1 MKKRIINIAAAA
13 AAAAVL
19 TGALTACSGNDGS
32 GSVLTVPS
40 SEITKAV
47 LSEIEM
53 NSAVEKDINSYS
65 DYYSIDASV
74 LEDAS
79 VYICASGAY
88 PDEIAVFRFKNV
100 KDANDN
106 IDALNDRLTNQ
117 KELFETYTPDE
128 MYKLDNAKVYTYNNY
143 AVFLACEDND
153 KAKEL
158 ADGAM
163 KEA

>member
-1 MKKRIINIAAAA
+1 MKKIITSIV
-13 AAAAVL
+13 AVAVVA
-19 TGALTACSGNDGS
+19 GALTACSENGGS
-32 GSVLTVPS
+32 SVLTVPS
-40 SEITKAV
+40 SEITKTV
-47 LSEIEM
+47 LSQIEM

-65 DYYSIDASV
+65 DYYSIDASL

-88 PDEIAVFRFKNV
+88 PDEIAVFRFKNAE
-100 KDANDN
+100 DAKDN